1 MKIDIIDAGHGDCL
15 LVTCGESII
24 LVDSGP
30 ESFRI
35 RRQLTKSIK
44 RILNGKPI
52 NIAIVT
58 HNDDDHIG
66 GYKYLMADGVVI
78 QKFIFN
84 SLDLIEEIIKKD
96 TNNKKISFRQD
107 RELQKSLCILGID
120 VQTFQYEDSP
130 LTFNDITLTA
140 LTPNNDI
147 LERLNEKAK
156 KKQHNKK
163 ISVTSRIEKSIC
175 ESLLDLKNNN
185 DFFIEDTS
193 ITNRSSISFILTYE
207 KYNVLFLGDSH
218 PSDIIQALKS
228 KDLPNIS
235 FNAVKLSHHASEK
248 NTNSEL
254 LKLIGNTDYIICA
267 DKSRHNHP
275 NNKTICRI
283 INFNKNA
290 KIHMSSKN
298 ELITTMYDQCVVQGY
313 KVSIT
318 YPENGVNRVVL

>member
-35 RRQLTKSIK
+35 RRQLTKSLK

-107 RELQKSLCILGID
+107 RELQKSLCILGKVRISG
-120 VQTFQYEDSP
+120 E
-130 LTFNDITLTA
+130 
-140 LTPNNDI
+140 I
-147 LERLNEKAK
+147 L
-156 KKQHNKK
+156 
-163 ISVTSRIEKSIC
+163 
-175 ESLLDLKNNN
+175 
-185 DFFIEDTS
+185 
-193 ITNRSSISFILTYE
+193 
-207 KYNVLFLGDSH
+207 LG
-218 PSDIIQALKS
+218 
-228 KDLPNIS
+228 
-235 FNAVKLSHHASEK
+235 
-248 NTNSEL
+248 
-254 LKLIGNTDYIICA
+254 
-267 DKSRHNHP
+267 
-275 NNKTICRI
+275 
-283 INFNKNA
+283 
-290 KIHMSSKN
+290 
-298 ELITTMYDQCVVQGY
+298 
-313 KVSIT
+313 
-318 YPENGVNRVVL
+318 